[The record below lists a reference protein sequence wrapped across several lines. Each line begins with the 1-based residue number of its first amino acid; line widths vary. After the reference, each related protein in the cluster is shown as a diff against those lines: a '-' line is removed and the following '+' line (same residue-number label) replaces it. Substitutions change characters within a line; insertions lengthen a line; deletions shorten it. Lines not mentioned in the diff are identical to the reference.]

1 MPVTARS
8 LRAPASSPLVTTL
21 PSIISSANAGTA
33 ITNAGTERSALDA
46 IEPTQVTNLPARRR
60 RGPGPFLRAFST

>member
-1 MPVTARS
+1 MPIAACN
-8 LRAPASSPLVTTL
+8 LRPSASVPSIAAL